1 MVAVIPF
8 IPESITVHL
17 GPPSSNAPNVTVAY
31 TDYLKN
37 VAASEIYPTWDNAA
51 LRANIL
57 AINSYALNRVYTEYY
72 RSRGY
77 DFDITNSTAYDQ
89 SYTEG
94 RSTFQNIDELV
105 DELFDTY
112 IRRVGFVEPLAA
124 KFCNGTTTV
133 CDGLSQWGSQALA
146 EQGYNSIQIL
156 QNYYGGDVEL
166 VTDAPIRGIT
176 PSYPGAPLRLGSSGS
191 TVTTI
196 QSALNTISQNYPAI
210 PKISPADGF
219 FRESTEN
226 AVTAFQ
232 RIFNLTVDGIVGKAT
247 WYRIIRIYVA
257 VKRLAE
263 LQSEGQTWYNNTWE
277 YPDAIGLG
285 DRGLKVSHLQY
296 MLAVI
301 ADFVPQIPSIP
312 VTGSFDEATRQAVLA
327 YQKFLN
333 LPQTGSA
340 GTITW
345 DAIYELFYA
354 IESTVFR
361 DAALFPFEKSQTATN
376 IRQLQMQLQRISDAY
391 PSVPA
396 PSASGVLDPATR
408 ASILAWQ
415 KYDRL
420 PATGTP
426 DEATLTSVANA
437 AGDLS
442 FAQSTR
448 AFQFPGQDLFYGK
461 RDPELTRDQ
470 RKHPRL
476 FYVGMPI
483 RTLQTMLRAISR
495 LNENIP
501 SVVPDGIY
509 GNDTV
514 RTVTAFQRQ
523 FGLPVTGVVNQ
534 GTWNR
539 IVEIY
544 DDSLDPET
552 VGEVTG

>member
-176 PSYPGAPLRLGSSGS
+176 PSYPGTPLRLGSSGS

-210 PKISPADGF
+210 PKIYPADGF

-232 RIFNLTVDGIVGKAT
+232 RIFNLTADGIVGKAT

-354 IESTVFR
+354 IESTVFQ

-376 IRQLQMQLQRISDAY
+376 IRQLQMQLQRLSDAY

-426 DEATLTSVANA
+426 DEATLTSVTNA

-483 RTLQTMLRAISR
+483 RTLQTMLQAISR